1 MSATMTQAM
10 LTIDRAVKPVG
21 GLPKATG
28 TALYASDVHLPG
40 LLHVR
45 TLRSP
50 HAHARIADID
60 TSAVERMAGVH
71 AVLTHRNVP
80 HFMVGEKDGERQDKA
95 LLEEVVRYVGDEVA
109 VVAAES
115 EEIADDAMARIR
127 VSYEVLPAVFDARE
141 ALKPGAP
148 KVRPDGNIARVPGTN
163 MGNPIMGRPVDRL
176 VDTEWGPLKPTYLF
190 ERGDLEAG
198 LAEAEAVVE
207 RDFHV
212 SPVHGASLEP
222 RGCVA
227 HWEGNKLTVW
237 DSTQKPYT
245 VQTMLAK
252 LFAVPPEDVRVIAT
266 YLGGGFGSK
275 ENLQRYQALAALL
288 AHRTGRPV
296 KYWLSRQEEFQC
308 TWTRYECDFRIK
320 LGARRDGSL
329 TALYIRNI
337 ANQGNAIYQNTFP
350 VRVSGHQAQV
360 LYNRCANQR
369 FEGYCVYTNCPSAGG
384 TRGFGR
390 PELLFAL
397 ESAMD
402 ELANKLGI
410 DPVELRLK
418 NIVRSGDDLGNGFTV
433 SSVALDKCL
442 TESRSRIGWSR
453 RDPNPSGDPGPVKRG
468 IGMAAAI
475 HSGGNTFLDTESEI
489 ELTDDG
495 AVLLKLGIPDHG
507 TEQET
512 TQKLYV
518 AQELGIPAAS
528 IQVAWADTATCPHDF
543 GIFSSS
549 STCVKGAATVE
560 AARNFKS
567 RLLDAASLALD
578 LVPERLSIAA
588 DRVQV
593 IDEPVRF
600 VSFRKLAQLTGNDRV
615 RARGRPNMPR
625 NVGLFSFASNF
636 VEVEVDT
643 RTGAVR
649 VLKVIVA
656 LDVGQVINPMLFEA
670 QTRAATV
677 QGLSFA
683 LFERMRFDQRE
694 RGMPMNGGL
703 LDYKLPS
710 ILDTPEIECVAVD
723 SYEPIHPY
731 GAKGAGELAM
741 NPTVPAVC
749 NAIYNAVGVRPQ
761 TTPVTPE
768 ALLRLI
774 EAKAAVE

>member
-1 MSATMTQAM
+1 MNRPV
-10 LTIDRAVKPVG
+10 LTIDKTITPVG

-28 TALYASDVHLPG
+28 TAVYATDVDLDGMLY
-40 LLHVR
+40 VR

-50 HAHARIADID
+50 HPHARIKQID
-60 TSAVERMAGVH
+60 TSAAERMPGVH
-71 AVLTHRNVP
+71 AILTHGNVP
-80 HFMVGEKDGERQDKA
+80 LFMVGEKDGERQDKA
-95 LLEEVVRYVGDEVA
+95 LLEDVVRYVGDEVA

-115 EEIADDAMARIR
+115 EEIAADALARID
-127 VSYEVLPAVFDARE
+127 VIYELLPAVFDARE
-141 ALKPGAP
+141 ALKSNAP

-163 MGNPIMGRPVDRL
+163 IGNPIMGCPVDRM
-176 VDTEWGPLKPTYLF
+176 VDTEWGRLKPSYLF

-198 LAEAEAVVE
+198 FAAAEVVVE

-212 SPVHGASLEP
+212 NPVHGASLEP

-227 HWEGNKLTVW
+227 AWDNDTLTVW
-237 DSTQKPYT
+237 DSTQKPFT
-245 VQTMLAK
+245 VQSMLAN
-252 LFAVPPEDVRVIAT
+252 LFEIPAENVRVVAT
-266 YLGGGFGSK
+266 YLGGGFGTK

-288 AHRTGRPV
+288 SRRTGRPV
-296 KYWLSRQEEFQC
+296 KYWLSREEEFQC
-308 TWTRYECDFRIK
+308 TWTRYECDFRIR
-320 LGARRDGSL
+320 LGALRDGSL

-360 LYNRCANQR
+360 LYNRCSNQR
-369 FEGYCVYTNCPSAGG
+369 FEGYCVYTNSPSAGG

-402 ELANKLGI
+402 ELAYKLET
-410 DPVELRLK
+410 DPVALRLK
-418 NIVRSGDDLGNGFTV
+418 NIVQSGDDLGNGITV

-442 TESRSRIGWSR
+442 LESRARVGWSR
-453 RDPNPSGDPGPVKRG
+453 RSTKPALDSGPVKRG

-475 HSGGNTFLDTESEI
+475 HSGGNTFLDTET
-489 ELTDDG
+489 ELELAHDG
-495 AVLLKLGIPDHG
+495 VVLLKLGIPDHG

-528 IQVAWADTATCPHDF
+528 IRAEWADTLTCPHDF

-549 STCVKGAATVE
+549 STCVKGAATVA

-567 RLLDAASLALD
+567 RLLDAASHMLD
-578 LVPERLSIAA
+578 VTPERLSIAA
-588 DRVQV
+588 DRVH
-593 IDEPVRF
+593 VRGKAALS
-600 VSFRKLAQLTGNDRV
+600 VSLRDLAMATGNDTV
-615 RARGRPNMPR
+615 RARGRPDMPR

-649 VLKVIVA
+649 ILKVVVA
-656 LDVGQVINPMLFEA
+656 LDVGQVINPVLFHA

-677 QGLSFA
+677 QGISFA
-683 LFERMRFDQRE
+683 LFERMRFDRRE
-694 RGMPMNGGL
+694 RGIPMNGGL

-710 ILDTPEIECVAVD
+710 ILDVPQIECIAVD

-749 NAIYNAVGVRPQ
+749 NAIYNAVGVRPE
-761 TTPVTPE
+761 TTPIEPE
-768 ALLRLI
+768 VLLGLI
-774 EAKAAVE
+774 EAKARAE